1 MALIRPI
8 RRLLAA
14 TAAAGLLGATVGIAP
29 AAAHVTA
36 SSENPVRGGYATVT
50 FAVPNES
57 TTGAATTQLVITLP
71 DVAAV
76 RTETVPGWTAELD
89 RDVQAGTVGKVTFTA
104 ESGGGIPTE
113 QFGLFRVSMA
123 LPDTDTVS
131 FPTVQVYDDGTRVS
145 WDQETAADDTA
156 EPEHPAPT
164 LSLRAG
170 TPDHAGPHSVD
181 VGTHPSN
188 PVHAAD
194 STARVLG
201 GAALLLGAV
210 AIGVAMARRRS

>member
-1 MALIRPI
+1 MVHIRPL
-8 RRLLAA
+8 RRVLMS
-14 TAAAGLLGATVGIAP
+14 TVAAALLGATVGIAP

-36 SSENPVRGGYATVT
+36 NSENPVRGGYATVT

-57 TTGAATTQLVITLP
+57 TTGAATTQLIITLP
-71 DVAAV
+71 DAAAV
-76 RTETVPGWTAELD
+76 RTEAVPGWSVDLD
-89 RDVQAGTVGKVTFTA
+89 RDVEAGTVGKVTFTA
-104 ESGGGIPTE
+104 AADGGIPAE

-123 LPDTDTVS
+123 LPDADTVS
-131 FPTVQVYDDGTRVS
+131 FPTVQVYADGTRVD
-145 WDQETAADDTA
+145 WDQPAAEGT

-164 LSLRAG
+164 LSLVTG
-170 TPDHAGPHSVD
+170 SPDHTGQHSVE

-210 AIGVAMARRRS
+210 AIGVAMARRRA